1 MARIENLLGRGCPVC
16 GGPLDAPGVCLACQ
30 EALVPWVGP
39 EGLALGGYGRI
50 RGLVR
55 AIKYDGD
62 LSALAFAATRLA
74 RSVPPG
80 WPVAGVTF
88 VPTFFWRR
96 WGRPFYA
103 PERLARALAAEGGWV
118 YSPVLA
124 RVRYTKSQTR
134 VQHRHRLPQVFAPR
148 ARALGLWLLVDDV
161 ATSGATFRRARAALM
176 RAGASGVKGVFLAV
190 REKKILGL

>member
-1 MARIENLLGRGCPVC
+1 MPGIENLLGRGCPVC
-16 GGPLDAPGVCLACQ
+16 GGPLDAPGVCLACR

-39 EGLALGGYGRI
+39 AGLALGGYARL

-62 LSALAFAATRLA
+62 LGALAFAAERLA
-74 RSVPPG
+74 RAVPPG

-103 PERLARALAAEGGWV
+103 PERLARALAAEGGFF
-118 YSPVLA
+118 YAPVLA
-124 RVRYTKSQTR
+124 RVRYTRSQTR
-134 VQHRHRLPQVFAPR
+134 VKRRHRLPQVFAPR
-148 ARALGLWLLVDDV
+148 ARVGGLWLLVDDV
-161 ATSGATFRRARAALM
+161 STSGATFRRARAALK
-176 RAGASGVKGVFLAV
+176 RAGASEVKGVFLAV